1 MAISARRNRR
11 LTLIW
16 GAVIAVLVGL
26 LAWRERAEVIRALPY
41 LAHADY
47 AVLIVTTACEFV
59 FFVIQGYAAQLLY
72 RMYGKTT
79 GVAILTAMLVHAT
92 MLNEVMPTSGASG
105 TAGFVYWGDRLKY
118 GLRDSIAIS
127 IWMTV
132 LSYVAISPLVGV
144 CIRAIFVLPEGPRTI
159 IVDALKVMVLFA
171 AAGVMVAYGL
181 YRYGR
186 TLASRTKSAL
196 ARSLKDHAHDASD
209 HVSDHVVEIGHEMDL
224 SRPVADGS
232 NVLLRLLGR
241 LARIRAWYDRD
252 ALGREWERVA
262 HQPGRVALATL
273 LLTAIYAV
281 RVLMLELC
289 FMALHTHLG
298 LGAAIYA
305 YSLTLLFSVVS
316 LAPTT
321 LGVVEVALTTTLG
334 WFGVPVPLAL
344 AGTLLYRIA
353 SFWLPIPAG
362 LLCQMFLGN
371 RVRVNLQST

>member
-1 MAISARRNRR
+1 MAISARTNRR
-11 LTLIW
+11 LTFIW
-16 GAVIAVLVGL
+16 GATIAALVGFL
-26 LAWRERAEVIRALPY
+26 TWRERAEVIRALPY

-105 TAGFVYWGDRLKY
+105 AAGFVYWGDRLKY

-132 LSYVAISPLVGV
+132 LSYVAIIPLVGV
-144 CIRAIFVLPEGPRTI
+144 CIRALFVLPEGPRTI

-171 AAGVMVAYGL
+171 AAGVLVAYGL

-186 TLASRTKSAL
+186 TIANRTTSAL
-196 ARSLKDHAHDASD
+196 ARSLEDHAHD
-209 HVSDHVVEIGHEMDL
+209 VSADPLVGIDHEMDG
-224 SRPVADGS
+224 SRPVANRS
-232 NVLLRLLGR
+232 SVLLRLLGR
-241 LARIRAWYDRD
+241 LGHIRAWYDRD
-252 ALGREWERVA
+252 AMGREWGRVSQ
-262 HQPGRVALATL
+262 QPGRLALATL

-305 YSLTLLFSVVS
+305 YALTLLFSVVS

-371 RVRVNLQST
+371 RVRVNLQSA